1 MYMCVGGMY
10 FASVCMNFSRLE
22 LGTVSTLWYEICR
35 LAKLPDLNQ
44 TNEYVRA
51 TLLNWIRD
59 LTQKYQIDGYRI
71 DTVTEVYI
79 AWNCFY
85 IVVFLFSFLLN
96 SFSK

>member
-1 MYMCVGGMY
+1 
-10 FASVCMNFSRLE
+10 MN
-22 LGTVSTLWYEICR
+22 GCINNMVEICR

-79 AWNCFY
+79 VQF
-85 IVVFLFSFLLN
+85 
-96 SFSK
+96 